1 MASTIKLKNGSGAPT
16 TGDLVQG
23 EPALD
28 LTNKRL
34 YTENASGVVI
44 EVGTNPSTI
53 DINAGTIDGT
63 VIGGTTAAA
72 GTFTTGQFN
81 TSLNV
86 DGTTNLD
93 VVDIDGAVDM
103 ASTLTVGG
111 TTNDGTTLA
120 QIVQSGTG
128 RAFSVNRN
136 VASATRAVVNLA
148 QLQASGGAEAVLD
161 IQQTTPASRAIKV
174 TPDGS
179 IDRFSV
185 YGTGALVTTPV
196 AGGHAVFNEGGA
208 DADFRVESDTANTH
222 ALFVEGSSS
231 NVGIGAGSPTT
242 SLTLGTGTTGVSF
255 QSGSLALN
263 SGKIAVIKPI
273 EVGTGNGHLVF
284 ETYEGGSGG
293 GERMRI
299 DSTGNVGIGDSSPS
313 VKLDVYQSTVG
324 VGVVDFRHVNG
335 NRILINPSYNY
346 YDAYNHIFR
355 GLNGTDTHMTIDD
368 SGNVGIGTSS
378 PTSGGGL
385 TLSSSTTA
393 QGFIDFKHTVD
404 GDSGFIGNAK
414 ALVTGGTT
422 NQLGVRGGT
431 SGIAF
436 SVGAAEA
443 ARIDSAGNVG
453 IGVSPSQK
461 LHVAGNIVLDAA
473 GFVGFGGGTNY
484 IEGSAT
490 NLLKFGTA
498 NVERMR
504 IDSSGRVTMPYQ
516 PAFNVN
522 PLSDQNNIAIN
533 TPVTVIFNTEVFDV
547 GSNFAS
553 NTFTAPVTG
562 KYQLNLALRL
572 HNIDTAADFYQIK
585 FLTSNRSYLSTAD
598 YGVLSSNPN
607 YWTEAFSVLADMDA
621 NDTVS
626 ITVSQSGGSVQTDI
640 HVETT
645 FSGYLVA

>member
-103 ASTLTVGG
+103 ASTLTVDG

-161 IQQTTPASRAIKV
+161 IQQTTAASRAIKV

-208 DADFRVESDTANTH
+208 DSDFRVESATTAN
-222 ALFVEGSSS
+222 ALFVEGSSGNVGIGTS
-231 NVGIGAGSPTT
+231 SPSRKVSLADSVNGYNLELQQTSAYNSGNQSGIVFSAPYNIGGSVTDLASIRGGKENATDEDFGGKLAFYTRANGGSDTERMRIDSAGNVGIGANSPTT

-299 DSTGNVGIGDSSPS
+299 DSSGNVGIGDSSPS

-324 VGVVDFRHVNG
+324 IGAVDFRHVNG

-346 YDAYNHIFR
+346 HDAYNHIFR

-368 SGNVGIGTSS
+368 SGNVGIGESNPAS
-378 PTSGGGL
+378 PLDIHVATDINMEVDSNASVLRISAVNDARSTNPAMSFQALSYDFRGAGG
-385 TLSSSTTA
+385 
-393 QGFIDFKHTVD
+393 
-404 GDSGFIGNAK
+404 IGTRA
-414 ALVTGGTT
+414 V
-422 NQLGVRGGT
+422 
-431 SGIAF
+431 
-436 SVGAAEA
+436 
-443 ARIDSAGNVG
+443 IDSSGNVG
-453 IGVSPSQK
+453 IG
-461 LHVAGNIVLDAA
+461 
-473 GFVGFGGGTNY
+473 
-484 IEGSAT
+484 
-490 NLLKFGTA
+490 
-498 NVERMR
+498 
-504 IDSSGRVTMPYQ
+504 
-516 PAFNVN
+516 
-522 PLSDQNNIAIN
+522 
-533 TPVTVIFNTEVFDV
+533 TE
-547 GSNFAS
+547 
-553 NTFTAPVTG
+553 
-562 KYQLNLALRL
+562 
-572 HNIDTAADFYQIK
+572 
-585 FLTSNRSYLSTAD
+585 
-598 YGVLSSNPN
+598 
-607 YWTEAFSVLADMDA
+607 
-621 NDTVS
+621 
-626 ITVSQSGGSVQTDI
+626 
-640 HVETT
+640 
-645 FSGYLVA
+645 

>member
-161 IQQTTPASRAIKV
+161 IQQTTAASRAIKV

-196 AGGHAVFNEGGA
+196 AGGHAVFNEGGV
-208 DADFRVESDTANTH
+208 DSDFRVESDTNTH

-231 NVGIGAGSPTT
+231 NVGIGANSPTT